1 MEQKK
6 ALKGF
11 PIQFN
16 IYAESEQEV
25 EECRKAVITF
35 IGYHAS
41 QCRAVT
47 AKKVAHALAN
57 WDKNP
62 IVKNHINNYFK

>member
-1 MEQKK
+1 MEEKK
-6 ALKGF
+6 QLKGF
-11 PIQFN
+11 PLQFN

-25 EECRKAVITF
+25 EECRMAVIAF
-35 IGYHAS
+35 IGHHAS

-47 AKKVAHALAN
+47 AKKVAQALSN

-62 IVKNHINNYFK
+62 LVRNHIINYFK